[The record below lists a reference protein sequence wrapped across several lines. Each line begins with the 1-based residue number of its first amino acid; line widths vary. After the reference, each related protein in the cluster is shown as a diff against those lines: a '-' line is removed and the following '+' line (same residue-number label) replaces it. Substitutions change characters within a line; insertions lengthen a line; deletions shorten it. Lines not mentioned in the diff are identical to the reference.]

1 MRRAVVLAGLL
12 LAAGW
17 AMAQHTSLSPSA
29 AVACLSPPPAARGAP
44 EYPFEAFKAELPGNV
59 QVRLRFT
66 GPGLAPKVTV
76 LGQQGDF
83 SFVNAVRSHVA
94 TLRLPCHDGDG
105 PVDLDFDFAF
115 RPDETP
121 LSPVPVDPAHAERQ
135 RQLQCL
141 EHRSRRNMP
150 SYPDEVLRTGML
162 RARVPV
168 ELRFEAPDRPPVVRL
183 LPRVGGDSPQ
193 GGRYETDALLPTLRT
208 WAEGYRLPCLSGGAI
223 TLVRTYVFLS
233 ERDSWGFKPGISL
246 RDLLP
251 LVRNIRQ
258 QRLQFDF
265 TQMQCP
271 FGVRVQYLQPNLPNR
286 VAQLGP
292 PVAARQPFID
302 WLVHTQFDMP
312 AESLDAVYGDDL
324 TLTVPCLK
332 IDLNPTGVT
341 P

>member
-1 MRRAVVLAGLL
+1 MRRALVLAGLL

-17 AMAQHTSLSPSA
+17 TMAQRTSLSPSA

-44 EYPFEAFKAELPGNV
+44 EYPFEAFKAKLPGDV

-66 GPGLAPKVTV
+66 GPGLAPQVTV
-76 LGQQGDF
+76 RSQQGDT
-83 SFVNAVRSHVA
+83 SFVDAVRSHVA
-94 TLRLPCHDGDG
+94 TLRLPCHDGAE
-105 PVDLDFDFAF
+105 PVDLDFSFAF
-115 RPDETP
+115 RPDEQP
-121 LSPVPVDPAHAERQ
+121 LSPVPVDPADAERQ

-141 EHRSRRNMP
+141 EHRSGRNMP
-150 SYPDEVLRTGML
+150 SYPLAAERAGVQ
-162 RARVPV
+162 ARVPV

-183 LPRVGGDSPQ
+183 LPRVGGDSPL
-193 GGRYETDALLPTLRT
+193 GGRYETDSLLPTLRS
-208 WAEGYRLPCLSGGAI
+208 WAEGYRMPCLSGGAI
-223 TLVRTYVFLS
+223 TMLRTYVFLM
-233 ERDSWGFKPGISL
+233 EGDSWGFKPGISL

-271 FGVRVQYLQPNLPNR
+271 FGVHVEYLQPNLPNR

-302 WLVHTQFDMP
+302 WLVQTQFDMP
-312 AESLDAVYGDDL
+312 PKSLDAVYGDNL

-341 P
+341 S